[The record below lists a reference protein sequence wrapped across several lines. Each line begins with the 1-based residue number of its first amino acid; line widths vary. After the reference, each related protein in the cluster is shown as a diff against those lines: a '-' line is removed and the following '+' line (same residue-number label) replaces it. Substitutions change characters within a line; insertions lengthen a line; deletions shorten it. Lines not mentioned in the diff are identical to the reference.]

1 MTASTIE
8 MALGGY
14 EPPNGTFSIGVV
26 DHRGCGGSAVFPLD
40 QAAVVFTDLDNTKAR
55 AKVPMDL
62 AKAYYEQKKRLLN
75 AAIEECAAVGGDA
88 LAQKLK
94 ETDYSLE
101 DLRDETAV
109 QIDGA
114 RPDPPS
120 STPTALSVPR
130 ALPMVNFCSAWK
142 TNPGSRLA
150 AATGTKSSI

>member
-14 EPPNGTFSIGVV
+14 EPPNGTFSLGVV

-120 STPTALSVPR
+120 STPARMEGRNERPR
-130 ALPMVNFCSAWK
+130 D
-142 TNPGSRLA
+142 RE
-150 AATGTKSSI
+150 SSWW

>member
-14 EPPNGTFSIGVV
+14 EPPNGTFSIGVD

-120 STPTALSVPR
+120 STPARMEGRNERPR
-130 ALPMVNFCSAWK
+130 D
-142 TNPGSRLA
+142 RE
-150 AATGTKSSI
+150 SSWW